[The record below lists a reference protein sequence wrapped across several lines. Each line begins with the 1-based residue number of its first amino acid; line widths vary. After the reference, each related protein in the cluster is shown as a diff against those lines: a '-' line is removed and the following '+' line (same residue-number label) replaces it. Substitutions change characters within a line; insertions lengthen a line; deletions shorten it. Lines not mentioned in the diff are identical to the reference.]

1 MNRREVDGDEVR
13 RLLGIPFSDEQMDAI
28 RAPLEPGVIIAGAG
42 AGKTAVMA
50 ARVVWLVASGL
61 VRPEQVLGLT
71 FTRKAA
77 GELAQRVGQS
87 LERAGLGPSFA
98 PGPEEWTGVDEVGE
112 PVVMTYDAFAADLV
126 AQHGLRIGVERDV
139 TMLTDATRYRL
150 AGRVVV
156 RTDTRLEAL
165 SGLRPETIAERLLAL
180 DQGLAS
186 HLVSVDDV
194 IEHAHRQ
201 HAMWAEA
208 PPARGGKPYKD
219 VVTAQGVLAERL
231 ELAQLVGEYRSLK
244 RELGVV
250 EFADQMQVAARLV
263 REVPVV
269 GRIARENHAVVL
281 LDEYQDTSAA
291 QVEVL
296 RRLFS
301 GSAPDDG
308 RGHPVTAVGDPFQAI
323 YGWRGAAAANIGQF
337 PEDFP
342 ATDGTRASSFTLAV
356 NRRSAP
362 AILDAANLVASDLRA
377 DAELEQDRNGARAGA
392 AVRPLEGPV
401 PQDGEEAEPG
411 VVRAASFLTAPEEV
425 GWLVDDIIAQHD
437 RVGVRWGDMAVLAR
451 RNSDVAAIFD
461 DLSDKDVPAEIVG
474 LGGLLA
480 LPEIRDVVS
489 MLRLVHDVTANPDL
503 VGILTGPRWRIGP
516 RDLALLGRRAQ
527 ELVEDAPRGP
537 ASAGEGS
544 GEEPEHRPDLAEA
557 LDEAAGEADPAEVVS
572 LADALASPGS
582 GAYSEEARERFD
594 LVARELD
601 HLRAHASEP
610 LLDLV
615 RRVIALIGVDI
626 EVEAMPEF
634 AVSDRRMQL
643 LAFCDAVA
651 EYVDIDGDATLAGL
665 LAWFD
670 AEEKYGVGLER
681 RTPSDGDS
689 VKLLTVHK
697 AKGLEWPHVYVPGL
711 VGKVF
716 PSDSVTDNWTRRAE
730 TVPAEL
736 RGDHESIPQ
745 LQDATKQALDDYHK
759 ELQAQQ
765 RLAEDR
771 LAYVAMTRA
780 KGHLTVSM
788 HHWGKGLKKPRA
800 VSPYFE
806 AVAQVAFEQ
815 GGRGPW
821 VEPDEVGDTNP
832 VKAEGECVSWPV
844 ELDPETIARRR
855 EAADAVARFR
865 AGGGASGD
873 DADLTPDEA
882 VIVAGWDADAERLI
896 EEARRWRHGEPEV
909 AVPHTVSVSDLLR
922 ARRNTGE
929 YVDDIRRPM
938 PRRPAPRARI
948 GTRFH
953 EWVEQYYVSLG
964 LATVP
969 LVDLDDVPDRG
980 DPETADERDLAE
992 LARCFATGR
1001 YAEKHPLA
1009 LEQPFSIVVEGQR
1022 VHGRIDAI
1030 FTEDTPQGRRYQVV
1044 DWKTGA
1050 KENTDPGQLAL
1061 YQMACAELH
1070 DVPLEHV
1077 DAVFHHVRTDRT
1089 ERPELPSTTEL
1100 MTFLRRS
1107 RR

>member
-1 MNRREVDGDEVR
+1 MNRREIDGDEVR
-13 RLLGIPFSDEQMDAI
+13 RLLGIPFSDEQMEAI

-77 GELAQRVGQS
+77 GELAQRVRHS
-87 LERAGLGPSFA
+87 LEQAGLGASSV
-98 PGPEEWTGVDEVGE
+98 PGPAEWTGADEAGE

-126 AQHGLRIGVERDV
+126 AQHGPWIGVERDA

-150 AGRVVV
+150 AGRVVA
-156 RTDTRLEAL
+156 RTAARLEML
-165 SGLRPETIAERLLAL
+165 SGLSPESIAERILTL

-186 HLVSVDDV
+186 HLVSTDEVV
-194 IEHAHRQ
+194 EHARRQ
-201 HAMWAEA
+201 HGMWAEA
-208 PPARGGKPYKD
+208 PSGRGNKPYKA
-219 VVTAQGVLAERL
+219 VLTAQDVLAERL
-231 ELAQLVGEYRSLK
+231 ELVRLVEEYRNLK
-244 RELGVV
+244 RALGVV

-263 REVPVV
+263 REVPAV

-301 GSAPDDG
+301 GPDPAHG

-323 YGWRGAAAANIGQF
+323 YGWRGAAAANILQF

-342 ATDGTRASSFTLAV
+342 SSDGTRASSFTLAV

-362 AILDAANLVASDLRA
+362 AILHTANLVASDLRA
-377 DAELEQDRNGARAGA
+377 DAEHKQPRGGG
-392 AVRPLEGPV
+392 AVRSLEGPT
-401 PQDGEEAEPG
+401 PRDGEKVEPG
-411 VVRAASFLTAPEEV
+411 VVRAASFLTAPDEV
-425 GWLVDDIIAQHD
+425 AWLVDDIIAQHD
-437 RVGVRWGDMAVLAR
+437 RAGVRWGDMAVLAR

-461 DLSDKDVPAEIVG
+461 DLNDKDVPAEIVG

-503 VGILTGPRWRIGP
+503 VRILTGPRWRIGP

-527 ELVEDAPRGP
+527 ELVEDTQPAPTHD
-537 ASAGEGS
+537 
-544 GEEPEHRPDLAEA
+544 GEEPEYRPDVAEA
-557 LDEAAGEADPAEVVS
+557 LEEAVGETDPAEVVS
-572 LADALASPGS
+572 LADALASPGA
-582 GAYSEEARERFD
+582 GAYSDEARERFG

-626 EVEAMPEF
+626 EVEATPEF
-634 AVSDRRMQL
+634 AASGRRMQL

-651 EYVDIDGDATLAGL
+651 EYVGIDGDASLAGL

-670 AEEKYGVGLER
+670 AEEQYGVGLER
-681 RTPSDGDS
+681 STPSDGDS

-716 PSDSVTDNWTRRAE
+716 PSTSVTDNWTRRAE
-730 TVPAEL
+730 VVPAEL
-736 RGDHESIPQ
+736 RGDCESIPQ
-745 LQDATKQALDDYHK
+745 LQDATKQALDEYHK
-759 ELQAQQ
+759 ELQAEQ

-788 HHWGKGLKKPRA
+788 HHWGEGLKNPRA
-800 VSPYFE
+800 ASPYFE
-806 AVAQVAFEQ
+806 AVAQVAREQ
-815 GGRGPW
+815 GNQGPW
-821 VEPDEVGDTNP
+821 VDPADVGDTNP
-832 VKAEGECVSWPV
+832 LTAEDLCVAWPAT
-844 ELDPETIARRR
+844 LDPEMVARRR
-855 EAADAVARFR
+855 EAADAVARVR
-865 AGGGASGD
+865 SCGGASGD
-873 DADLTPDEA
+873 DAGLTPDEA

-896 EEARRWRHGEPEV
+896 EEARRWLSGQPDM
-909 AVPHTVSVSDLLR
+909 AVPQTVSVSDLLR
-922 ARRNTGE
+922 ARKNTGD
-929 YVDDIRRPM
+929 YLDDVRRPM
-938 PRRPAPRARI
+938 PRRPAPRARV

-953 EWVEQYYVSLG
+953 EWVEQYYASLG

-980 DPETADERDLAE
+980 DAETAHERDLAE
-992 LARCFATGR
+992 LASCFAAGR
-1001 YAEKHPLA
+1001 YAERPPIA

-1030 FTEDTPQGRRYQVV
+1030 FAEDTPHGRRYQVV

-1050 KENTDPGQLAL
+1050 KENADPGQLAL
-1061 YQMACAELH
+1061 YRIACAELH

-1089 ERPELPSTTEL
+1089 ERPELPSATEL
-1100 MTFLRRS
+1100 TAFLRQRPPLG
-1107 RR
+1107 